1 MRGIMINY
9 KTGNIFE
16 SNAQVIVNTVNCEGI
31 MGRGLAFEFKNRFP
45 KMYDEYKKICE
56 VNELYPGKLHLYSN
70 EKPWIVNFPT
80 KRKWREKS
88 TVEIIEKGLIALKRL
103 LVENDINS
111 IAIPALGAG
120 NGGLNWNVVRNLIE
134 EHLIDISEQIDIE
147 VYEPSHNVDKTK
159 MSFKSSYF
167 TLALLFISINLRRFN
182 KNNLMKVIQISNN
195 IFGRNY
201 DIRNIEKEF
210 TNIRMIK
217 EYYHL
222 KDNAEV
228 LDLLL
233 SQMKSE
239 KLYLTLDKELDI
251 LKKSIGILEEHYEIS
266 DELIARS
273 ERVRNKNSTYNSD
286 KIDDILIN
294 TNQFSINLWN
304 EIFVF
309 EGK

>member
-1 MRGIMINY
+1 
-9 KTGNIFE
+9 
-16 SNAQVIVNTVNCEGI
+16 
-31 MGRGLAFEFKNRFP
+31 
-45 KMYDEYKKICE
+45 
-56 VNELYPGKLHLYSN
+56 
-70 EKPWIVNFPT
+70 
-80 KRKWREKS
+80 
-88 TVEIIEKGLIALKRL
+88 
-103 LVENDINS
+103 
-111 IAIPALGAG
+111 
-120 NGGLNWNVVRNLIE
+120 
-134 EHLIDISEQIDIE
+134 
-147 VYEPSHNVDKTK
+147 
-159 MSFKSSYF
+159 
-167 TLALLFISINLRRFN
+167 
-182 KNNLMKVIQISNN
+182 
-195 IFGRNY
+195 
-201 DIRNIEKEF
+201 
-210 TNIRMIK
+210 MIK